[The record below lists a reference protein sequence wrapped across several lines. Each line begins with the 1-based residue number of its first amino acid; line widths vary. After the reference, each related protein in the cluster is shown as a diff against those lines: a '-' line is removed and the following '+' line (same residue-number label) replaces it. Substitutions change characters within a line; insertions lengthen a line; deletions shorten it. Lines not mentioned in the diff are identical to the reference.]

1 MYLLAS
7 YKAAQEGHRQSLQLN
22 IRPYEAIPNNLAQ
35 ALINSPDF
43 TLMGNIGSIY
53 ELSSATDGGRAD
65 FVQIRYSSDGRIP
78 YQGGRAYKSSNRDAF
93 AQSIHPRCEDWV
105 PVVPKSAFS
114 LLIAS

>member
-43 TLMGNIGSIY
+43 TLMGNIGSI
-53 ELSSATDGGRAD
+53 
-65 FVQIRYSSDGRIP
+65 
-78 YQGGRAYKSSNRDAF
+78 
-93 AQSIHPRCEDWV
+93 
-105 PVVPKSAFS
+105 
-114 LLIAS
+114 